1 MLPNLNSPLYVT
13 NAGLLTEDVI
23 AKFKNDCSLALETM
37 DIDGEISAF
46 KVTINPLQN
55 VLSTGKISIGVK
67 IVPVGVAR
75 QIEINIGFAVKV
87 S

>member
-1 MLPNLNSPLYVT
+1 MQ
-13 NAGLLTEDVI
+13 LLV
-23 AKFKNDCSLALETM
+23 FQVFHFVFVKNDFLR
-37 DIDGEISAF
+37 IIKAF

-55 VLSTGKISIGVK
+55 VLSTGKLSIGVK